1 MTDMHLESD
10 EKRSVMICL
19 YVARHPSNTDMS
31 SPSLQLLSQRGESKE
46 NENHASL
53 SRRQAGSTHTA
64 EIEDCSFL
72 LSIFPTWRSNNN
84 TIDISLSPVIRVTI
98 K

>member
-1 MTDMHLESD
+1 MHLESD

-31 SPSLQLLSQRGESKE
+31 SPSLQLLSQRGESKVSE
-46 NENHASL
+46 RNENHASL

-72 LSIFPTWRSNNN
+72 LSIFPT
-84 TIDISLSPVIRVTI
+84 
-98 K
+98 